1 VHDDAL
7 SRIEFRS
14 VPPMKLLASLLLI
27 ACFSFGAPPSAIP
40 GEQETAQQKKLREA
54 LAEACDETRGKSDIC
69 PIHKVKMPIREV
81 PIRYG
86 LYRGFGSLQAAE
98 FPFANEF
105 ISGGCVVIDDPR
117 MPKTGKVFVCAQCV
131 ATWNRLLDAAK
142 KKVEESKSK

>member
-1 VHDDAL
+1 
-7 SRIEFRS
+7 
-14 VPPMKLLASLLLI
+14 MKLLPSLLLT
-27 ACFSFGAPPSAIP
+27 ASLVVGVPPDATP
-40 GEQETAQQKKLREA
+40 GEQETAHQKKLRDPLE
-54 LAEACDETRGKSDIC
+54 EACDETGGKSEIY
-69 PIHKVKMPIREV
+69 PVHKVKMRIREV

-117 MPKTGKVFVCAQCV
+117 MPKTGNVFVCPQCV